1 MTLPWRSE
9 ALFWGDEAMAPPG
22 SATPHVVRSGPSSK
36 RDTQLGSTEMGE
48 VPMRRRATMSLALP
62 GIRNLDDP
70 ATMKESEL
78 PEGVT

>member
-1 MTLPWRSE
+1 
-9 ALFWGDEAMAPPG
+9 
-22 SATPHVVRSGPSSK
+22 
-36 RDTQLGSTEMGE
+36 MGE